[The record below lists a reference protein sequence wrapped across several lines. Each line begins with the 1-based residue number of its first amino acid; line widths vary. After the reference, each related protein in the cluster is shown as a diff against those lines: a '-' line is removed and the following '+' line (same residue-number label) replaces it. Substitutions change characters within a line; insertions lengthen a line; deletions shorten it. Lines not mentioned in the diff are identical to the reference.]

1 MVHSGPHRNGRGP
14 KRAGLGGSA
23 ANLFALA
30 PLPDAGDE
38 REPTCD
44 REVALVLSSWPIRNK
59 LLLGLVLLLAI
70 VGTLSWSGFHGL
82 YEYRSLLKSL
92 FRVTELPLAT
102 ELNQKVSDLRVA
114 ALRKPRPGIDIVQ
127 GSHTLS
133 WQLARA
139 EFLQRL
145 DAVEDTVRD
154 YEKQLDNNS
163 KQEFFIGDD
172 RQERQTLAKIKELIQ
187 DVADSA
193 IAWEDREQSQR
204 LEEQLT
210 QLQRL
215 VGQLPGYL
223 QERMNQFPDQVR
235 DRYRARL
242 TLVWTTS
249 AGCLVV
255 LFAFGWLA
263 YRWMLRPLRLL
274 IKGARKVAN
283 GQFHYRIHLDTHDE
297 IAELA
302 AAMNGMTSR
311 FQTIRDDLDRQVTER
326 TRQVV
331 RAEQLASVGYLA
343 AGVAHDIS
351 MPLEQIVRAADALD
365 ETMDSEELSPQE
377 RRELMLKHLA
387 DIQTEAFRCK
397 GITENLLDFSRASDA
412 QLKPTELREI
422 LQSVVDLAS
431 HLGKNQGKRVVL
443 LPGPSVYAAV
453 NVQQIKQVAVNLV
466 VNALE
471 RAEAGGT
478 VQVSL
483 RTVGNEVE
491 LVVADDGPGLS
502 DDELEQLFEPNTG
515 SRRKGSGIGLGLSI
529 SASIIE
535 DHGGKITAYSP
546 GSGAGTRLRVCLP
559 LSPASKEIE
568 HRYQAA

>member
-1 MVHSGPHRNGRGP
+1 
-14 KRAGLGGSA
+14 
-23 ANLFALA
+23 
-30 PLPDAGDE
+30 
-38 REPTCD
+38 
-44 REVALVLSSWPIRNK
+44 VLSSWPIRNK

-92 FRVTELPLAT
+92 FRVAELPLAT

-145 DAVEDTVRD
+145 DAVEDTVD
-154 YEKQLDNNS
+154 EYEKQLDNNS

-172 RQERQTLAKIKELIQ
+172 RQERQTLAKIKQLLRA
-187 DVADSA
+187 VADSA
-193 IAWEDREQSQR
+193 IAWEDREQSLQ
-204 LEEQLT
+204 LEEQLA

-215 VGQLPGYL
+215 VGELPGYL
-223 QERMNQFPDQVR
+223 QERMNQFPEQVR

-249 AGCLVV
+249 AGCLAV
-255 LFAFGWLA
+255 LFAFCWLA
-263 YRWMLRPLRLL
+263 YRWILRPLRLL
-274 IKGARKVAN
+274 IKGARKVAG

-311 FQTIRDDLDRQVTER
+311 FQAIRDDLDRQVTDR

-351 MPLEQIVRAADALD
+351 TPLELIVRAADALD
-365 ETMDSEELSPQE
+365 ETMDSEDISPEE
-377 RRELMLKHLA
+377 RRELLLKHLVE
-387 DIQTEAFRCK
+387 IQTQAFCCK

-412 QLKPTELREI
+412 QRKPTELREI

-431 HLGKNQGKRVVL
+431 HLGKNQGKCVVL

-478 VQVSL
+478 VEVSL
-483 RTVGNEVE
+483 RAVGEEVE

-515 SRRKGSGIGLGLSI
+515 SRRAGCGIGLGLSI

-535 DHGGKITAYSP
+535 DHGGRITAISP
-546 GSGAGTRLRVCLP
+546 GPGAGTRLRVCLP
-559 LSPASKEIE
+559 LPPASKEIE

>member
-1 MVHSGPHRNGRGP
+1 M
-14 KRAGLGGSA
+14 
-23 ANLFALA
+23 
-30 PLPDAGDE
+30 
-38 REPTCD
+38 
-44 REVALVLSSWPIRNK
+44 LSSWPIRNK

-70 VGTLSWSGFHGL
+70 VGTLCWSGFHGL

-114 ALRKPRPGIDIVQ
+114 ALRKPPPGVDIIQ
-127 GSHTLS
+127 GAHTLS
-133 WQLARA
+133 WQLVRA

-145 DAVEDTVRD
+145 DAVEDTVHE
-154 YEKQLDNNS
+154 YETQLDNNS
-163 KQEFFIGDD
+163 KQAFFIGDD
-172 RQERQTLAKIKELIQ
+172 RQERQTLAEIKELLQAAAI
-187 DVADSA
+187 SA
-193 IAWEDREQSQR
+193 VAWEDKEQSR
-204 LEEQLT
+204 LLDSQLA

-249 AGCLVV
+249 AGCLAV
-255 LFAFGWLA
+255 LLVFCWLS
-263 YRWMLRPLRLL
+263 YRWILRPLRLL
-274 IKGARKVAN
+274 IKGARKVAA
-283 GQFHYRIHLDTHDE
+283 GQFQYRIHLDTHDE

-302 AAMNGMTSR
+302 AAMNGMTGR
-311 FQTIRDDLDRQVTER
+311 FQAIRDDLDRQVTDR

-351 MPLEQIVRAADALD
+351 TPLDLIVRAADALD
-365 ETMDSEELSPQE
+365 EAMENDQLAPRQ
-377 RRELMLKHLA
+377 RRDVLLKHLA
-387 DIQTEAFRCK
+387 DIQAQAFCCK
-397 GITENLLDFSRASDA
+397 GITENLLDFSRASDT
-412 QLKPTELREI
+412 QRKPTELREI

-431 HLGKNQGKRVVL
+431 HLGKNQGKEVVL
-443 LPGPSVYAAV
+443 APGPAVYAAV

-483 RTVGNEVE
+483 RIVGDDVE
-491 LVVADDGPGLS
+491 LVVADDGPGLN
-502 DDELEQLFEPNTG
+502 DQELRQVFEPNTG
-515 SRRKGSGIGLGLSI
+515 SRRAGCGIGLGLSI
-529 SASIIE
+529 SARIIE
-535 DHGGKITAYSP
+535 DHGGRITAHSP
-546 GSGAGTRLRVCLP
+546 GPGAGTRLRVCLP
-559 LSPASKEIE
+559 LSPASKENE

>member
-1 MVHSGPHRNGRGP
+1 
-14 KRAGLGGSA
+14 
-23 ANLFALA
+23 
-30 PLPDAGDE
+30 
-38 REPTCD
+38 
-44 REVALVLSSWPIRNK
+44 VLSSWPIRNK

-139 EFLQRL
+139 EFMQRL
-145 DAVEDTVRD
+145 DAVEDTVDD

-172 RQERQTLAKIKELIQ
+172 RQERQTLAKIKQLLGA
-187 DVADSA
+187 VADSA
-193 IAWEDREQSQR
+193 IAWEDRVQSQQ
-204 LEEQLT
+204 LEEQLAH
-210 QLQRL
+210 LQRL
-215 VGQLPGYL
+215 VGELPGYL
-223 QERMNQFPDQVR
+223 QERMNQFPEQVR

-249 AGCLVV
+249 TGCMAV
-255 LFAFGWLA
+255 LFAFCWLA
-263 YRWMLRPLRLL
+263 YRWILRPLRLL
-274 IKGARKVAN
+274 IKGARKVAG

-311 FQTIRDDLDRQVTER
+311 FQTIRDDLDRQVTDR

-351 MPLEQIVRAADALD
+351 TPLELIVRAAEALD
-365 ETMDSEELSPQE
+365 ETMDSEDISPAE
-377 RRELMLKHLA
+377 RRELLLKHLV
-387 DIQTEAFRCK
+387 DIQTQAFCCK

-412 QLKPTELREI
+412 QRKPTELREI

-431 HLGKNQGKRVVL
+431 HLGKNQGKSVVL

-478 VQVSL
+478 VEVSL
-483 RTVGNEVE
+483 RTAGEKVE

-502 DDELEQLFEPNTG
+502 DDELKQVFEPNTG
-515 SRRKGSGIGLGLSI
+515 SRRAGCGIGLGLSI
-529 SASIIE
+529 SARIIE
-535 DHGGKITAYSP
+535 DHGGKITANSLGP
-546 GSGAGTRLRVCLP
+546 GAGTRLRVSLP
-559 LSPASKEIE
+559 MPPASKEIE